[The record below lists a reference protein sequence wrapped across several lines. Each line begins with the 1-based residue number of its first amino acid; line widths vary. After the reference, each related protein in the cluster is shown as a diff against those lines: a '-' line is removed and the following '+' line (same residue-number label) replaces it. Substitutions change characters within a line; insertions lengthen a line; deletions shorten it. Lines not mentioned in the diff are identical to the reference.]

1 MCLRFYSLALPAVF
15 WVSAAPAGDAESG
28 RRVAEA
34 RCMPCHAVA
43 PGQRP
48 GTSQAPPF
56 EAIARK
62 FAQNPET
69 LAFALRDPHPR
80 MNVTLTPTEMTDVA
94 AYINS
99 LAK

>member
-1 MCLRFYSLALPAVF
+1 MRLRFFCLMLSAISTSAQLPQ
-15 WVSAAPAGDAESG
+15 
-28 RRVAEA
+28 
-34 RCMPCHAVA
+34 MPKA
-43 PGQRP
+43 PGASPKRGACRP
-48 GTSQAPPF
+48 FDNRANARPSQAPPF

-62 FAQNPET
+62 FAHNPET

-80 MNVTLTPTEMTDVA
+80 MNVVLMRSEMDDVA

>member
-1 MCLRFYSLALPAVF
+1 MHSWFCCLALPAALATSDAV
-15 WVSAAPAGDAESG
+15 AADAEIG
-28 RRVAEA
+28 RRIAEA
-34 RCMPCHAVA
+34 RCVACHTVA

-56 EAIARK
+56 DAIARK

-80 MNVTLTPTEMTDVA
+80 MNVTLTRTEMEDAA

>member
-1 MCLRFYSLALPAVF
+1 MRLLYCCVALTPF
-15 WVSAAPAGDAESG
+15 LWVPAGLAADADSG
-28 RRVAEA
+28 RRLAEA
-34 RCMPCHAVA
+34 RCVPCHAVA
-43 PGQRP
+43 PGQQS

-56 EAIARK
+56 AVVARK
-62 FAQNPET
+62 FAQNPQT

-80 MNVTLTPTEMTDVA
+80 MNVTLTPGEMDDVA

>member
-1 MCLRFYSLALPAVF
+1 MRLLYHCLALPAVL
-15 WVSAAPAGDAESG
+15 VASAALAADAESG
-28 RRVAEA
+28 RRMAEA
-34 RCMPCHAVA
+34 RCVPCHAVA

-48 GTSQAPPF
+48 ATSQAPPF

-80 MNVTLTPTEMTDVA
+80 MNITFTRTEMEDVA

>member
-1 MCLRFYSLALPAVF
+1 MRLLCRCLALPAAL
-15 WVSAAPAGDAESG
+15 WASATVAADAEIG
-28 RRVAEA
+28 RRIAEA
-34 RCMPCHAVA
+34 RCVPCHAVA
-43 PGQRP
+43 PGLRP

-56 EAIARK
+56 DAIARK

-80 MNVTLTPTEMTDVA
+80 MNVPLTRTEMEDVA

-99 LAK
+99 LVK

>member
-1 MCLRFYSLALPAVF
+1 MRLRFCCLALPAALAT
-15 WVSAAPAGDAESG
+15 SAAIAADAESG
-28 RRVAEA
+28 RRIAEA
-34 RCMPCHAVA
+34 RCVPCHAVA

-80 MNVTLTPTEMTDVA
+80 MNVVLMRSEMEDVA

-99 LAK
+99 LAN